1 MDNNNNNTNKVEVV
15 DINMTFVSMVVF
27 MVKAAI
33 ASIPAMIIL
42 IVFGSAVF
50 VVLGGVLMGR

>member
-1 MDNNNNNTNKVEVV
+1 MDSQSSNRVSVTNI
-15 DINMTFVSMVVF
+15 DMPFLSMVVF

-42 IVFGSAVF
+42 TILAAILLKLLV
-50 VVLGGVLMGR
+50 